1 LKEHPIV
8 ASQHV
13 DDLLCDARSHGQQ
26 YYHQQLE
33 QEAQQFMMQLELFVH

>member
-8 ASQHV
+8 ASEHV

-26 YYHQQLE
+26 YYHQLE
-33 QEAQQFMMQLELFVH
+33 QEAQQFMMQLGLFVH